1 MKNHGRT
8 AFLSGLSKSLL
19 AAPLLCVAV
28 SSCEDSEFDKYYERP
43 GWLES
48 PAWNVLEKRGDC
60 KTYLSLVEK
69 TLYAKQL
76 EGSGSY
82 TFFVP
87 TDAAFSKFFE
97 ENPYGYGSVDDIPA
111 DVAADMVS
119 YMMLFNAYPCDS
131 LGNVLVG
138 YNTWETGK
146 AYKHMTPSYDVL
158 QRDFVNGD
166 SIWVYDI
173 PLTSSSSNIS
183 RDWHNYRYLPV
194 FAENYMR
201 ENSVLESDYAHFFGA
216 ENTRSRYGSV
226 LGAQIQECAPGS
238 GDLYCENGVIHLI
251 DQVVMPLKNLDR
263 MIVEYGEMQKSDNTE
278 LLPQEAAEGAW
289 AELKDFLYHRTGDG
303 NYSFLTYTEDVNL
316 AHYFE
321 KMYPGRD
328 LSTFRTRSYYST
340 MPFYLNYEAY
350 SGTIDGED
358 AHNSGVT
365 MFVPTKEAMKD
376 YVEDRLLAYVDD
388 KSDWSAAFNSLSK
401 TVLYRMW
408 GALMSNGIIWPSQ
421 YESAQNSIGSKEF
434 INGGRFGNDFAT
446 VHRGSA
452 FASNGLYHV
461 INTFPKT
468 AAFEGVGSR
477 FLLDSRYSFMER
489 MYTQYYPT
497 STYNNM
503 LMSPLSNS
511 GQVNITLILNS
522 DANLID
528 RYGVNYDAADA
539 RFENSQ
545 GDDVTSFIGAMALH
559 GYIERDTTDRLDLEV
574 DPLNGAYGGWAF
586 TSTSQ
591 GDILRYRKTGT
602 TIDGKAEIAVQ
613 TVWSLARHINGAP
626 AEEEDLSGM
635 PQTWSESPFSY
646 TSVTKDDYSGYVN
659 GNVYIIEEGGNPL
672 SYGIPA
678 RGAREYLEWYLRCD
692 SAQAA
697 PQHSLFKTYWEQAQL
712 ATTKPEFGS
721 SKYTILV
728 PTDEALQYAID
739 QRLMLSPQDIARQA
753 SNDPAYYDSAAYY
766 VNVYLL
772 STDCFPDDGTS
783 NLYSPG
789 TWSLPNPLID
799 LSRGYPVSTSCKPM
813 TEEWED
819 FMSGTTKMSM
829 RLQKV
834 GADHRLRFLGRDYE
848 SGIYVSAKAVNASD
862 IAGDRFSNTVVRQL
876 GQSNIIVPR
885 SVIHSLDGFVLYQIQ
900 SNPAK
905 HPVTE

>member
-8 AFLSGLSKSLL
+8 AFLSSLSKSFL
-19 AAPLLCVAV
+19 AAPLLCIAV

-48 PAWNVLEKRGDC
+48 PAWNVLEERGDC

-97 ENPYGYGSVDDIPA
+97 ENPYGYKSVDDIPA

-138 YNTWETGK
+138 YNTWEIGS

-158 QRDFVNGD
+158 QRDYVNGD
-166 SIWVYDI
+166 SIWIYDVWANASGVN
-173 PLTSSSSNIS
+173 LN

-201 ENSVLESDYAHFFGA
+201 ENGVLESDYTHFFGG
-216 ENTRSRYGSV
+216 NVVRSKYGSA
-226 LGAQIQECAPGS
+226 LGAQILECSPGS
-238 GDLYCENGVIHLI
+238 GDLYCENGVIHMI

-263 MIVEYGEMQKSDNTE
+263 MIIDYGTVQKGADGI
-278 LLPQEAAEGAW
+278 LPEEASQGAW

-303 NYSFLTYTEDVNL
+303 SYKFLTYTQDVNL

-321 KMYPGRD
+321 KMYPTLD
-328 LSTFRTRSYYST
+328 LSTFRTRHYT
-340 MPFYLNYEAY
+340 GFIPFSLNYEEY
-350 SGTIDGED
+350 SGSVDGED

-365 MFVPTKEAMKD
+365 MFVPTKTAMKD
-376 YVEDRLLAYVDD
+376 YVENRLLSYVDD
-388 KSDWSAAFNSLSK
+388 KSDWSKAFNTLSES
-401 TVLYRMW
+401 VLTGIW
-408 GALMSNGIIWPSQ
+408 SALMSNGIIWPSQ
-421 YESAQNSIGSKEF
+421 YKSAQNSIGSNEF
-434 INGGRFGNDFAT
+434 INGGRFGNEFSQ
-446 VHRGSA
+446 VCVGSA

-461 INTFPKT
+461 VNTFPKT

-477 FLLDSRYSFMER
+477 FLLDYRYSFMER

-497 STYNNM
+497 STYKHM
-503 LMSPLSNS
+503 LMSPLSNEDN
-511 GQVNITLILNS
+511 VNITLILNS
-522 DANLID
+522 DANLVALS
-528 RYGVNYDAADA
+528 GVNYDAADA
-539 RFENSQ
+539 RFENSE
-545 GDDVTSFIGAMALH
+545 GEDITSYMGAMAQH

-586 TSTSQ
+586 TSTSY
-591 GDILRYRKTGT
+591 GDMLRYRKTGNT
-602 TIDGKAEIAVQ
+602 VNGKPEIAVQ

-626 AEEEDLSGM
+626 AEEDELAQM
-635 PQTWSESPFSY
+635 PQTWAESPFSY
-646 TSVTKDDYSGYVN
+646 ASVTKDDYDGYNN

-672 SYGIPA
+672 SYEISA
-678 RGAREYLEWYLRCD
+678 KSIASYLEWYLRCD
-692 SAQAA
+692 SAQSV
-697 PQHSLFKTYWEQAQL
+697 PRHSLFKTYWEQAKS
-712 ATTKPEFGS
+712 ASSKPEFGS
-721 SKYTILV
+721 GNYTILV

-739 QRLMLSPQDIARQA
+739 QQLMLSPQDIARKA
-753 SNDPAYYDSAAYY
+753 LGDPLYYDTAAYY

-772 STDCFPDDGTS
+772 STDCFPDDGAS
-783 NLYSPG
+783 NLYSPA
-789 TWSLPNPLID
+789 TWSLPSPLID

-819 FMSGTTKMSM
+819 FMSGTTKMGM

-834 GADHRLRFLGRDYE
+834 GADHQLRFLGRDYE
-848 SGIYVSAKAVNASD
+848 SGIYVAAKAINASD
-862 IAGDRFSNTVVRQL
+862 IAGTRFSNTVVREL

-900 SNPAK
+900 PNPSK
-905 HPVTE
+905 QPVTE